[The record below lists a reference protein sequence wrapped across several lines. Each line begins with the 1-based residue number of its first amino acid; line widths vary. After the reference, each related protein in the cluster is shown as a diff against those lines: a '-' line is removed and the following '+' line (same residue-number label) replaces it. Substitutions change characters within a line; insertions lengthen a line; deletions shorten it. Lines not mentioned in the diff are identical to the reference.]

1 MSKLLT
7 SCTTDH
13 LFLLIGTNPLPN
25 YVTAKLLAGPKT
37 HVYLVHSDETGD
49 LANRLVSTLKLPEGK
64 WSKVSVKEADP
75 CSIYSEVSK
84 YARDKSVI
92 GLNYTGGTKLMAVH
106 AFQAVRDA
114 DPDAIFSYLDA
125 WELKMIAGR
134 SGAYPVEITANN
146 KVNINFKELLSLHGL
161 TLDENEFSKELK
173 YPHLCKAIADLNKNE
188 KSLSVWKRWVNKNQC
203 KDLPLQV
210 DELDG
215 VIQAMRE
222 ICDGLEFNGDNL
234 ARFLGYERGL
244 SSSQIWFQGKW
255 LENHVLNIII
265 QLVNR
270 NDITNVS
277 DYGMNLRCK
286 KDSKQKDSSFELD
299 VALILGYQLFAISCI
314 VSDDKAKCKE
324 HLFEAYVR
332 AKQMGGDEAKV
343 GLVCN
348 YDRPELLQQEV
359 EESWDVPKKKIRVF
373 GSKHWPAL
381 TEYLMDWFNS

>member
-1 MSKLLT
+1 MSSYLA
-7 SCTTDH
+7 SCRTDH

-25 YVTAKLLAGPKT
+25 YVAAKLLARPET

-49 LANRLVSTLKLPEGK
+49 LANRLVSTLKLPDGK

-75 CSIYSEVSK
+75 RSIYSEVSK
-84 YARDKSVI
+84 YARDKKGI

-125 WELKMIAGR
+125 WELKMIAGK
-134 SGAYPVEITANN
+134 SGAYPVEITAND
-146 KVNINFKELLSLHGL
+146 KVNINFKELFGLHGL
-161 TLDENEFSKELK
+161 SLDENEFSKGPK
-173 YPHLCKAIADLNKNE
+173 YPHLCKAIVDLYKDE
-188 KSLSVWKRWVNKNQC
+188 KSLGVWKRWVNKNRC
-203 KDLPLQV
+203 KDLPSQMAELYGVVQV
-210 DELDG
+210 
-215 VIQAMRE
+215 MRE
-222 ICDGLEFNGDNL
+222 ICDGVEFNGDNL
-234 ARFLGYERGL
+234 ARLLGYEKGL

-277 DYGMNLRCK
+277 DYGMNLKCK
-286 KDSKQKDSSFELD
+286 KDPKQKDNSFELD
-299 VALILGYQLFAISCI
+299 VALILGYQLFAISCT
-314 VSDDKAKCKE
+314 VSDDKAECKE

-343 GLVCN
+343 GLICN
-348 YDRPELLQQEV
+348 YGRPELLQQEV

-373 GSKHWPAL
+373 GAKNWPAL
-381 TEYLMDWFNS
+381 PEYLLDWFNS